1 MDVKTEMRSFYR
13 LQFVVPKLPNFGHGQ
28 AARYG
33 LDGAM
38 RSFIYIALLL
48 LSACGATHPTDAELI
63 AKFRE
68 NELRFE
74 TLRAFAVADLG
85 RGVSRIEAGDIPKF
99 LSGSHKAAYED
110 GFNDLGIEQIVS
122 FRDRDSGETSVE
134 FTISLVGIATS
145 GSAKTIEWTTGGR
158 DPIVGSLDPPYE
170 KKGYVTKTW
179 FNAYRPIGKGWYL
192 HLTSD

>member
-1 MDVKTEMRSFYR
+1 MRSFYQ
-13 LQFVVPKLPNFGHGQ
+13 LQFVVSKLPNFGHGQ

-38 RSFIYIALLL
+38 RSFKYIALLL

-68 NELRFE
+68 NEVRFE
-74 TLRAFAVADLG
+74 TLRAFAIADLG

-99 LSGSHKAAYED
+99 LSSPHEAAYEN

-122 FRDRDSGETSVE
+122 FHNRDSGETSVE
-134 FTISLVGIATS
+134 FTVSSVGIATG
-145 GSAKTIEWTTGGR
+145 GSAKTIEWATGGR
-158 DPIVGSLDPPYE
+158 NPIVGSLASGLID
-170 KKGYVTKTW
+170 
-179 FNAYRPIGKGWYL
+179 
-192 HLTSD
+192 

>member
-1 MDVKTEMRSFYR
+1 MRSFFS
-13 LQFVVPKLPNFGHGQ
+13 LQFVVPNYSILDIGRPQGH
-28 AARYG
+28 G

-38 RSFIYIALLL
+38 RSFIYITLLL

-68 NELRFE
+68 NEVRFE
-74 TLRAFAVADLG
+74 TLRTFAIADLG

-99 LSGSHKAAYED
+99 LSGPHKAVYEN
-110 GFNDLGIEQIVS
+110 GFSELGIEQIVS
-122 FRDRDSGETSVE
+122 FRDTSSAETSVE
-134 FTISLVGIATS
+134 FTVSLAGIATS
-145 GSAKTIEWTTGGR
+145 GSSKTIEWTTGAR
-158 DPIVGSLDPPYE
+158 NPIVGSLDPPYE

-192 HLTSD
+192 HLSSN